1 MEGHLVRG
9 NSLQQLEITDSRP
22 TAGNL
27 HRMEVGPLNAGDSG
41 MAMAWAVCGASGS
54 ETRI

>member
-41 MAMAWAVCGASGS
+41 MAWAVCGASGS